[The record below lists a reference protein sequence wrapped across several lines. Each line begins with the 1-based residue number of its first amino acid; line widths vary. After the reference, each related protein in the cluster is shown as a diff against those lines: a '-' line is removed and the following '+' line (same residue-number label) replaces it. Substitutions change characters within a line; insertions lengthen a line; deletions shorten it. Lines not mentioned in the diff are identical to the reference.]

1 MLERSKVLH
10 AEYSYKGAD
19 VAVFINKKVLTP
31 ADYKRMLEIKRD
43 KGIVKQVFRKYKTD
57 TITKLDGLL
66 DSYNPFNGNDNY
78 TVRVTMQGVTEESDA
93 HSSFAIRQCIRSDR
107 QYIISRLRKTKRRYT
122 KVEPVS
128 VSTYH
133 IANNSNASQEL
144 RDMCYRLEEN
154 FNMFGNRQVGHV
166 HSEPNQILRI
176 QQRKRTKQMYEPVKP
191 RTAERHVGIEIECGI
206 KIKKEELADKLMHLA
221 GYVMI
226 KNDGSV
232 GVPDRNNI
240 EINVCAPVS
249 IYKDILRQLTDVLN
263 SKEVGAKVNKTCG
276 LHVHLDAREY
286 GYNFSQLNNNYS
298 RLVAVQSILYSMQPK
313 SRQANSYCKR
323 SKTRNI
329 RRGSTRYQGINAQS
343 LWKYNTIEIRL
354 HAGTTEYLKI
364 ANWVDLVYG
373 VMYSAVQPP
382 KRSMTSV
389 RSFFRTFQEVPTS
402 LMEYVVERI
411 NRFSDS
417 SIEESE
423 MAQAV

>member
-10 AEYSYKGAD
+10 AKYNYKGA
-19 VAVFINKKVLTP
+19 VVRVFIWKKVITP
-31 ADYKRMLEIKRD
+31 ADHKRMLEIKRD
-43 KGIVKQVFRKYKTD
+43 QGIIQQVFRKYKTNSV
-57 TITKLDGLL
+57 TKLDGLL
-66 DSYNPFNGNDNY
+66 DSYKAHKGDEYY
-78 TVRVTMQGVTEESDA
+78 TVHVTMQDRTEVSDA
-93 HSSFAIRQCIRSDR
+93 YNRKAIKQVIRDNRNYILRSLRRHKKTYDR
-107 QYIISRLRKTKRRYT
+107 LQ
-122 KVEPVS
+122 PVS

-144 RDMCYRLEEN
+144 RDMCYRLEES

-286 GYNFSQLNNNYS
+286 NYNYSQLNNNYS

-313 SRQANSYCKR
+313 SRQDNNYCKR

-354 HAGTTEYLKI
+354 HAGTTEFQKI

-373 VMYSAVQPP
+373 VMYSAVEPP

-402 LMEYVVERI
+402 LMEYVVGRI
-411 NRFSDS
+411 NRFADG

>member
-10 AEYSYKGAD
+10 AEYTYKGAEI
-19 VAVFINKKVLTP
+19 AVFINKTVLTP
-31 ADYKRMLEIKRD
+31 ADYKRMLDIKRD
-43 KGIVKQVFRKYKTD
+43 KGIIKRIFRKFKID
-57 TITKLDGLL
+57 SITKLDSLL
-66 DSYNPFNGNDNY
+66 DSYKPLKNIPIY
-78 TVRVTMQGVTEESDA
+78 TVRVTMQGFTEESNA
-93 HSSFAIRQCIRSDR
+93 HDSSRIRRCIQGDR
-107 QYIISRLRKTKRRYT
+107 QYIINELRNKKPRYIQ
-122 KVEPVS
+122 VQPVS
-128 VSTYH
+128 ISART
-133 IANNSNASQEL
+133 IAINSNASQEL
-144 RDMCYRLEEN
+144 RDMCFSIEDN

-176 QQRKRTKQMYEPVKP
+176 QQHRRTKKMFERVKP
-191 RTAERHVGIEIECGI
+191 MTAERHVGIEIECGI
-206 KIKKEELADKLMHLA
+206 KIEKEELADKLMHLA

-226 KNDGSV
+226 KSDSSV

-240 EINVCAPVS
+240 EINVCAPMS

-313 SRQANSYCKR
+313 SRQNNSYCKR

-329 RRGSTRYQGINAQS
+329 RRGSARYQGINAQS

-364 ANWVDLVYG
+364 VNWVDLVCG

-417 SIEESE
+417 SIEESD
-423 MAQAV
+423 MVAV